1 MALFDS
7 IRLGSSAAGDY
18 EIERSL
24 RFNDGDSPNL
34 FREGGSEGNR
44 RTFTLSVWIKRSS
57 RGEHSFWDFYTNDSN
72 RTIFQLYFGNLRL
85 FSRVGGS
92 TQISCSTNLELRDF
106 SAWYH
111 FVYAVDTTQG
121 TQANRV
127 KMYIN
132 GVQQTVSGTLPSQNA
147 DTFVGSTNE
156 NRIGCQHDSA
166 GNEAFFDGYMAEFN
180 YIDGQQL
187 TPSSFAETDTTTGEY
202 KAIKYTGSYGTR
214 GYYLNFSDNSGTT
227 ATTLG
232 KDSSGNGNNFTP
244 NNFSVAAGAGNDSV
258 EDTPTN
264 NFSTF
269 SPLLTDQRSGAVYSE
284 GNTKVVTGSGAG
296 TIGSSFAVSSGKW
309 YAEFKCTAKTSV
321 NMGVGIQTVTGYDGE
336 RQWNESQNGGFGI
349 AYLGG
354 DNASSGNK
362 MTDGGGTASYG
373 ASYVVNDIIGV
384 ALDVD
389 NKTVNFYKNN
399 SAQGTIDITTTKGD
413 FYVMTVGHGQ
423 GGCTNTWEANFGQ
436 RAFSY
441 TPPTGFVAMN
451 SANLPDPTIKLPDK
465 HFNTLLYTG
474 NGGTQSITGL
484 EFQPDWVWLKKR
496 NGTTNHLVFDSVR
509 GTNKS
514 LNSNGTGTEDTSS
527 TNKLTSFNSDGFT
540 LGSNASGNNNSDT
553 YVGWNWKGGGSAS
566 SNSNGSITSSV
577 SANTSAGFSIV
588 SYTGNGSSGAT
599 IGHGLG
605 VAPDVYIV
613 KRRDGSNSWQM
624 FHQALGNQKFLE
636 LHDSGAEQTSSNRWN
651 NTSPTST
658 VFTVGDNSNV
668 NSNGGTGIAYCFS
681 EVAGYSKFGSYT
693 GNGSSDGTFVFT
705 GFRPAWILAK
715 RSSSSENWA
724 LWDNKRDGG
733 FNPNGYLLRPDSS
746 TDEGGNDSGHY
757 IDILS
762 NGFKFR
768 NTDSKSNSSGDTYIY
783 LAFAETPFK
792 YSRAR

>member
-24 RFNDGDSPNL
+24 RFNDDDNAHLSRTPSSASNRKTWTISAWVKRGNL
-34 FREGGSEGNR
+34 GSSNK
-44 RTFTLSVWIKRSS
+44 TLFNAYDGSSS
-57 RGEHSFWDFYTNDSN
+57 RRF
-72 RTIFQLYFGNLRL
+72 RL
-85 FSRVGGS
+85 FFGSNDQIEYNQGGNANSGIGAS
-92 TQISCSTNLELRDF
+92 TAKFRDIN
-106 SAWYH
+106 AWYH
-111 FVYAVDTTQG
+111 FVFVADYTNATAADRFKVY
-121 TQANRV
+121 V
-127 KMYIN
+127 N
-132 GVQQTVSGTLPSQNA
+132 GSEISMSFSDDVENA
-147 DTFVGSTNE
+147 DGQWNGNWEHDIGIIGSST
-156 NRIGCQHDSA
+156 GP
-166 GNEAFFDGYMAEFN
+166 FDGYMAEIN
-180 YIDGQQL
+180 VIDGQAL
-187 TPSSFAETDTTTGEY
+187 TPSSFAETDAVTGEY
-202 KAIKYTGSYGTR
+202 KPKKYAGSYGTS
-214 GYYLNFSDNSGTT
+214 GFYLNFSDNSGTT